1 MCSARPLVSTKSP
14 QLQLQ
19 KIEGGKEE
27 GEREGGGERGR
38 EEGGEGGRKG
48 EREREKERGGRNE
61 RKGFIQ

>member
-19 KIEGGKEE
+19 KIEEGKEE
-27 GEREGGGERGR
+27 GREGGR
-38 EEGGEGGRKG
+38 EGVREGGRKG
-48 EREREKERGGRNE
+48 EREGEKERGGRNE

>member
-19 KIEGGKEE
+19 KIKEGKEE
-27 GEREGGGERGR
+27 GREGGR
-38 EEGGEGGRKG
+38 EGVREGGRKG
-48 EREREKERGGRNE
+48 EREGEKERGGRNE